1 MYYNTF
7 LSRGRCGTHWREDYR
22 STRNDGSCITTQF
35 YLGEGV
41 GRPGGRTR
49 EIQVRMVH
57 VLQHSL
63 I

>member
-1 MYYNTF
+1 MYYNTV
-7 LSRGRCGTHWREDYR
+7 LSRGRCGTHWRDKLR
-22 STRNDGSCITTQF
+22 STSKDDSCITTQS
-35 YLGEGV
+35 YLGESV
-41 GRPGGRTR
+41 GRTGGRVR

>member
-7 LSRGRCGTHWREDYR
+7 LSRGRCGTPWREDWR
-22 STRNDGSCITTQF
+22 STSKDGSCITTQS

-41 GRPGGRTR
+41 GRTGGRTR
-49 EIQVRMVH
+49 KVQVRMVH
-57 VLQHSL
+57 VLQHSR